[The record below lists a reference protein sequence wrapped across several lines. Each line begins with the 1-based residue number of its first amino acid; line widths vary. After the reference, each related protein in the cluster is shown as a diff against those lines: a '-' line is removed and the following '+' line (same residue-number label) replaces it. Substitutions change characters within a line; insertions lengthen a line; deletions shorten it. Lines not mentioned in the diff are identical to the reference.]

1 MRDASGAT
9 VLDFISYPTV
19 VNGLPM
25 ALHPV
30 SVYFHYIISMSA
42 ITINQLKRIG
52 LLGLVILVTTAVIGC
67 NTMHG
72 FGTDVEKA
80 GEKIKKESD

>member
-1 MRDASGAT
+1 MRDPSGAS

-19 VNGLPM
+19 VNGLSM

-30 SVYFHYIISMSA
+30 SVYFNYIISMSA
-42 ITINQLKRIG
+42 ITLNQLKRIG

>member
-19 VNGLPM
+19 VNGLSM

-30 SVYFHYIISMSA
+30 SVYLHYIINMSA
-42 ITINQLKRIG
+42 ITLNQLKRIG
-52 LLGLVILVTTAVIGC
+52 LLGLLILVTTAVIGC

-72 FGTDVEKA
+72 FGTDVEKV